1 VGGLGLGVGFGFK
14 IEVGIVIPLVTFT
27 LEGGVGF
34 LTKLGGNDN
43 PSVLNVRLPSLAV
56 MLSISFL

>member
-1 VGGLGLGVGFGFK
+1 MGGLGLGVGFGFK

-34 LTKLGGNDN
+34 LYLRQIKL
-43 PSVLNVRLPSLAV
+43 
-56 MLSISFL
+56 FEY